1 MDRFLLKSATF
12 VLLAAVV
19 INVGGCQPMLTG
31 ITEFAASSTPFAS
44 PVLTDAFVPFVS
56 AVATPVRSSVAAS
69 DQNDDLLHTAQLKP
83 AVVTGVLLQNQNS
96 PSPVGKVIL
105 CLGVVYLSEGG
116 LPLAAGFDRQ
126 SAPCTQSDERGR
138 FVFSGIPDGTYGLI
152 LDRAIDAFLLNDPA
166 TGTDMLVKINN
177 GSSVELGRL
186 VYRNIPGV
194 GSVP

>member
-44 PVLTDAFVPFVS
+44 PVLTDASVPFVS
-56 AVATPVRSSVAAS
+56 VVATPVRNSIDPPV
-69 DQNDDLLHTAQLKP
+69 QNDNLLSAAQLKQ
-83 AVVTGVLLQNQNS
+83 AVVTGVLLKNQNS
-96 PSPVGKVIL
+96 PSPVGKAIL

-126 SAPCTQSDERGR
+126 RAPCTQSDEQGR
-138 FVFSGIPDGTYGLI
+138 FVFSGVPDGTYGLI
-152 LDRAIDAFLLNDPA
+152 LDRAMDAILLNDPA
-166 TGTDMLVKINN
+166 TGTDMLVKIHN
-177 GSSVELGRL
+177 GGSVDLGKL
-186 VYRNIPGV
+186 IYRSIPGV
-194 GSVP
+194 GPAP